1 MSDFLIR
8 YGEIALKGAN
18 QAYFLETLRRNLLSA
33 VGDLGEA
40 RAKASFGRIIL
51 SVAAPAED
59 AAERLRRVFGV
70 VSISPVQIVAPEPAA
85 ITAASVAAVRDALD
99 ADPALRTFKV
109 DVRRADKRYPV
120 PSMEA
125 ASEVGGEIRRLFP
138 QLAARMKRPD
148 LLIRVDI
155 REQACVSS
163 QTIPGPGGLPTGTGG
178 RALAL
183 ISGGFDSPVAAWLA
197 ARRGLI
203 VSALH
208 FHSFPFTSERA
219 KEKTVDLCRVLARF
233 TGGMDLWV
241 VMFTDVQR
249 AIQERVHEPM
259 RVLVMRRMMMR
270 IADGLAA
277 RVRAQAL
284 VTGESLGQVASQTVE
299 SIAAINAA
307 TALPV
312 LRPLIG
318 WDKMEI
324 VARAQALGTYEISA
338 RPYPDC
344 CSLFVPAH
352 PRTQPTLA
360 EAAEAEAGLDVTDL
374 VLDAAAR
381 SEKLRIPGAGSRV
394 PVPGR

>member
-18 QAYFLETLRRNLLSA
+18 QGYFLETLRRNLLSA
-33 VGDLGEA
+33 VGDLGET
-40 RAKASFGRIIL
+40 RAKASFGRIIV
-51 SVAAPAED
+51 SVDAPADD

-70 VSISPVQIVAPEPAA
+70 VSISPVQLVAPEPAA
-85 ITAASVAAVRDALD
+85 ITAAAVAAVRAALD
-99 ADPALRTFKV
+99 ADPTLQTFKV

-125 ASEVGGEIRRLFP
+125 ASEIGAEIRRHFP
-138 QLAARMKRPD
+138 RLAARMKRPD
-148 LLIRVDI
+148 LLIRIDI
-155 REQACVSS
+155 REQAYVSS

-203 VSALH
+203 VSAVH
-208 FHSFPFTSERA
+208 YHSFPFTSERA
-219 KEKTVDLCRVLARF
+219 KDKTVDLCRVLAAYA
-233 TGGMDLWV
+233 GGIDLWIV
-241 VMFTDVQR
+241 PFTDTQR
-249 AIQERVHEPM
+249 AIQERVDEPM

-270 IADGLAA
+270 IADVLAA
-277 RVRAQAL
+277 RIRAQAL

-318 WDKMEI
+318 WDKTEI
-324 VARAQALGTYEISA
+324 IVRARDLGTYEISA

-360 EAAEAEAGLDVTDL
+360 EAAAAEVGLDVTGL
-374 VLDAAAR
+374 VLDAV
-381 SEKLRIPGAGSRV
+381 SRATRDRFGRQLSV
-394 PVPGR
+394 PTT

>member
-18 QAYFLETLRRNLLSA
+18 QGFFLETLRRNLLAA
-33 VGDLGEA
+33 VGDLGPA

-51 SVAAPAED
+51 SVDGAGDD
-59 AAERLRRVFGV
+59 AADRLRRVFGV
-70 VSISPVQIVAPEPAA
+70 VSISPVQVVAPEPGAIAA
-85 ITAASVAAVRDALD
+85 AAVEAAREALA
-99 ADPALRTFKV
+99 ADPAIRTFKV

-125 ASEVGGEIRRLFP
+125 AGDVGGEIRRRFP
-138 QLAARMKRPD
+138 ALSARMKSPD
-148 LLIRVDI
+148 LLIRIDI
-155 REQACVSS
+155 REQAYVSS

-183 ISGGFDSPVAAWLA
+183 LSGGFDSPVAAYLA
-197 ARRGLI
+197 ARRGL
-203 VSALH
+203 VVAAVH

-219 KEKTVDLCRVLARF
+219 KDKTVDLCRVLAGY
-233 TGGMDLWV
+233 TGRLDLWV
-241 VMFTDVQR
+241 VPFTDAQR
-249 AIQERVHEPM
+249 AIQERVREPM

-270 IADGLAA
+270 IADVLAA

-318 WDKMEI
+318 WDKTEI
-324 VARAQALGTYEISA
+324 IARAQELGTYEISA

-360 EAAEAEAGLDVTDL
+360 EAADAEAALDTTGL

-381 SEKLRIPGAGSRV
+381 AEKTRV
-394 PVPGR
+394 ARMVAVPSGRS